1 MSNSPTPEGE
11 DPADLLDRTNLAAY
25 LSARKQLAAENSTLG
40 LPTRPVLPG
49 VLRTDETVSKA
60 MELLSSLRVQAA
72 PLVAMHA
79 DNQHYDAQ
87 AFISCGDL
95 VLGFLE
101 RVNSTATA
109 TRDANVL
116 DRMAALTAVG
126 QAYSKTPLVEVRSRW
141 DGTGVWSTATED
153 MSLADAIRR
162 CMHIGAS
169 VLQIS
174 PTFLPSPA
182 RP

>member
-49 VLRTDETVSKA
+49 VLRTDETVRKA

-109 TRDANVL
+109 TRDVNVL
-116 DRMAALTAVG
+116 DRMAALTDIG
-126 QAYSKTPLVEVRSRW
+126 QAYSKTRTGSPSSTRRAWWSISSR
-141 DGTGVWSTATED
+141 
-153 MSLADAIRR
+153 
-162 CMHIGAS
+162 
-169 VLQIS
+169 S
-174 PTFLPSPA
+174 PTSPCTSA
-182 RP
+182 AILTCWTRR

>member
-153 MSLADAIRR
+153 MSLADALRR
-162 CMHIGAS
+162 CMHIGCLLYTS
-169 VLQIS
+169 
-174 PTFLPSPA
+174 PSP
-182 RP
+182 RDRG